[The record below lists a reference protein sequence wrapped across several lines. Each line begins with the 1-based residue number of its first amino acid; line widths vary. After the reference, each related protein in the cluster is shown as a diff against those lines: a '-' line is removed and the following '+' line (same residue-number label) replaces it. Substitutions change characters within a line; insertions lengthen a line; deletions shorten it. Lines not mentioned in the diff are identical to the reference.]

1 MKIIWHGQSLFEI
14 AVSARQGEETKIVID
29 PFDESYG
36 LKLPKLQ
43 ADILLVSH
51 EHKDHSNIG
60 GVFGNYFLIENP
72 GEYEANGVYVKGIPA
87 FHDSSSGKERGKITM
102 FKILAEEIKI
112 CHLSDLGQ
120 KELTEQQLEEIGE
133 VDILLIPVGG
143 NYTIAA
149 KEAST
154 IISQIEPKIV
164 IPMHYQLPKLKLK
177 LEDLDKFLKIM
188 GSKNPE
194 KLSKLSIKKKELL
207 EDGMKI
213 IVLDPQ

>member
-14 AVSARQGEETKIVID
+14 IVSVRQGEETKMIID
-29 PFDESYG
+29 PFEESYG

-51 EHKDHSNIG
+51 EHKDHSNAG
-60 GVFGNYFLIENP
+60 GVSGNYFLIESP
-72 GEYEANGVYVKGIPA
+72 GEYEVKGVYVKGIPA
-87 FHDSSSGKERGKITM
+87 FHDSSLGKERGKVTV

-143 NYTIAA
+143 NFTIGA

-154 IISQIEPKIV
+154 IINQIEPKIV
-164 IPMHYQLPKLKLK
+164 IPMHYQIPKLKLK
-177 LEDLDKFLKIM
+177 LDDLDKFLKIM
-188 GSKNPE
+188 GSKSPE
-194 KLSKLSIKKKELL
+194 KLNKLSIKKRELA

-213 IVLDPQ
+213 IVLDL

>member
-1 MKIIWHGQSLFEI
+1 MKIVWHGQSLFEI

-43 ADILLVSH
+43 ADILLTSH
-51 EHKDHSNIG
+51 EHKDHSNVG
-60 GVFGNYFLIENP
+60 GVSGNYFLIENP
-72 GEYEANGVYVKGIPA
+72 GEYEIKGAYVKGIPA
-87 FHDSSSGKERGKITM
+87 FHDSSSGKERGKVTM
-102 FKILAEEIKI
+102 FKILAEDIKI

-143 NYTIAA
+143 NYTISA

-154 IISQIEPKIV
+154 IINQIEPKIV
-164 IPMHYQLPKLKLK
+164 IPMHYQVPKLKLK
-177 LEDLDKFLKIM
+177 LDDLDKFLKIM
-188 GSKNPE
+188 GSKSPE
-194 KLSKLSIKKKELL
+194 KLNKLTIKKKELV

-213 IVLDPQ
+213 IVLEL

>member
-1 MKIIWHGQSLFEI
+1 MKIIWKGQSLFEI
-14 AVSARQGEETKIVID
+14 IVSARQGEETKIIID
-29 PFDESYG
+29 PFDENCG

-43 ADILLVSH
+43 ADILLISH
-51 EHKDHSNIG
+51 EKKDHFNPE
-60 GVFGNYFLIENP
+60 GVSGNYFLIENP
-72 GEYEANGVYVKGIPA
+72 GEYEAKGVYIKGISA
-87 FHDSSSGKERGKITM
+87 FHDSSLGKERGKVTI

-143 NYTIAA
+143 NDTIGA

-154 IISQIEPKIV
+154 VISQIEPKIV
-164 IPMHYQLPKLKLK
+164 IPMHYQIPKLKLK
-177 LEDLDKFLKIM
+177 IDDLDKFLKIM

-194 KLSKLSIKKKELL
+194 KINKLSIKKKELL

-213 IVLDPQ
+213 MVLELQ

>member
-14 AVSARQGEETKIVID
+14 IVPARQGEETKIVID

-51 EHKDHSNIG
+51 EHKDHSNVS
-60 GVFGNYFLIENP
+60 GVSGDYFLIEDP
-72 GEYEANGVYVKGIPA
+72 GEYEIKGVYVKGIPA
-87 FHDSSSGKERGKITM
+87 FHDFSSGKERGKVTM

-120 KELTEQQLEEIGE
+120 KELTEQQLDEIGE

-143 NYTIAA
+143 NFTIAA
-149 KEAST
+149 KEASA

-164 IPMHYQLPKLKLK
+164 IPMHYQIPKLKLK
-177 LEDLDKFLKIM
+177 LDELDKFLKIM
-188 GSKNPE
+188 GLKNPE
-194 KLSKLSIKKKELL
+194 KLNKLTIKKKELS
-207 EDGMKI
+207 EEGMKI
-213 IVLDPQ
+213 IVLEL

>member
-14 AVSARQGEETKIVID
+14 GVSARQGEETKIVID

-36 LKLPKLQ
+36 LKPSKLQ

-51 EHKDHSNIG
+51 EHKDHSNVA
-60 GVFGNYFLIENP
+60 GVSGNYFLIENP
-72 GEYEANGVYVKGIPA
+72 GEYEIKGVYVKGIPA
-87 FHDSSSGKERGKITM
+87 FHDSSSGKERGKVTM
-102 FKILAEEIKI
+102 FKILTEEIKI

-149 KEAST
+149 KEASM

-194 KLSKLSIKKKELL
+194 KLSKLSIKKKELT

>member
-14 AVSARQGEETKIVID
+14 TVSARQGEETKIVID

-51 EHKDHSNIG
+51 EHKDHSNVG
-60 GVFGNYFLIENP
+60 GVLGNYFLIENP
-72 GEYEANGVYVKGIPA
+72 GEYEAKGVYVKGIPA

-120 KELTEQQLEEIGE
+120 KELTEQQLDEIGE

-149 KEAST
+149 KEASM

-164 IPMHYQLPKLKLK
+164 IPMHYQIPKLKLK
-177 LEDLDKFLKIM
+177 LEELDKFLKIM

-194 KLSKLSIKKKELL
+194 KLNKLTIRKKELS

-213 IVLDPQ
+213 IVLEL

>member
-14 AVSARQGEETKIVID
+14 IVPARQGEETKIVID

-51 EHKDHSNIG
+51 EHKDHSNVS
-60 GVFGNYFLIENP
+60 GVSGDYFLIEDP
-72 GEYEANGVYVKGIPA
+72 GEYEIKGVYVKGIPA
-87 FHDSSSGKERGKITM
+87 FHDFSSGKERGKITM

-120 KELTEQQLEEIGE
+120 KELTEQQLDEIGE

-154 IISQIEPKIV
+154 IINQIEPKIV
-164 IPMHYQLPKLKLK
+164 IPMHYQIPKLKLK
-177 LEDLDKFLKIM
+177 LEELDKFLKVM
-188 GSKNPE
+188 GTKDPE

-207 EDGMKI
+207 EEGMKI
-213 IVLDPQ
+213 IVLEV

>member
-1 MKIIWHGQSLFEI
+1 MKIVWHGQSLFEI
-14 AVSARQGEETKIVID
+14 TVSARQGEETKIVID

-51 EHKDHSNIG
+51 DHKDHANVG
-60 GVFGNYFLIENP
+60 GVSGEYFLIENP
-72 GEYEANGVYVKGIPA
+72 GEYEKKGVYIKGIPA

-102 FKILAEEIKI
+102 FKALAEDIKI

-120 KELTEQQLEEIGE
+120 KELTEQQLDEIGE
-133 VDILLIPVGG
+133 VDILFIPVGG
-143 NYTIAA
+143 NYTISA

-154 IISQIEPKIV
+154 IINQIEPKIV

-177 LEDLDKFLKIM
+177 LDELDKFLKIM
-188 GSKNPE
+188 GSKSPE
-194 KLSKLSIKKKELL
+194 KTNKLTIKKKDLAE
-207 EDGMKI
+207 EGMKI
-213 IVLDPQ
+213 IVLEL

>member
-1 MKIIWHGQSLFEI
+1 MKFIWHGQSLFEI
-14 AVSARQGEETKIVID
+14 ITSLRQGEEIKIVID

-43 ADILLVSH
+43 ADILLLSH
-51 EHKDHSNIG
+51 DHKDHSNKS
-60 GVFGNYFLIENP
+60 GVSGNYFLIENP
-72 GEYEANGVYVKGIPA
+72 GEYEIKGVSIKGISG
-87 FHDSSSGKERGKITM
+87 FHDSSSGKERGKVTI

-143 NYTIAA
+143 NYTIGA

-154 IISQIEPKIV
+154 IINQIEPKVV
-164 IPMHYQLPKLKLK
+164 IPMHYQIPKLKLK
-177 LEDLDKFLKIM
+177 LDDLEKFLKIM

-194 KLSKLSIKKKELL
+194 KLNKLSIKKKELT
-207 EDGMKI
+207 EDGVKI
-213 IVLDPQ
+213 VVLDS